1 MDTLLST
8 GIPGPAHRLVQA
20 GTQRISSIQERIL
33 PSLHLLRY
41 KTMFHG
47 QTNLKPST
55 YVWWWPVK
63 NIEYARLVHEIER
76 WYKGKIK
83 IQYGVMGTMEV

>member
-1 MDTLLST
+1 MVDKQEM
-8 GIPGPAHRLVQA
+8 I
-20 GTQRISSIQERIL
+20 ISGVLIKVLKPVKL
-33 PSLHLLRY
+33 PSRY

-63 NIEYARLVHEIER
+63 NVEYARLVHEIER